1 MRKTQNYLTT
11 EFREVTLVE
20 EGGGVAHGCG
30 DEVELWKLHVG
41 SDVHATP
48 LRPPVDQ
55 VVVGVANYKGKG
67 FKFKMVQRQSV

>member
-1 MRKTQNYLTT
+1 MSKTQNYLTT
-11 EFREVTLVE
+11 EVTLVE

-41 SDVHATP
+41 GDVHAAP

-55 VVVGVANYKGKG
+55 VVVSVANYEVKE
-67 FKFKMVQRQSV
+67 FKFKMVPRQSV